1 MRIYIQ
7 IKSAGKRRPILEP
20 VPYEIPGQIDDVRGL
35 ICEIVKIEV
44 EKYNSKEKE
53 EQILSFLTD
62 EEIEAKSETGKVG
75 LGSIY
80 SDKKADLKKAIENA
94 CQCYRDGIVRIFQ
107 NEEELDDLDTS
118 IRIQEGDTFTF
129 VKLVFLAG
137 RMW

>member
-1 MRIYIQ
+1 MRIYVQ
-7 IKSAGKRRPILEP
+7 IKSAGKRRPLLDH
-20 VPYEIPGQIDDVRGL
+20 VPYEIPEQIEDVRSL
-35 ICEIVKIEV
+35 ISEIVKIEV
-44 EKYNSKEKE
+44 EKYNRKEKE

-75 LGSIY
+75 FGSIY
-80 SDKKADLKKAIENA
+80 SDKKADLKKAIENT
-94 CQCYRDGIVRIFQ
+94 CQCYQDGIVRIFQ
-107 NEEELDDLDTS
+107 NEEELDNLDTS

>member
-1 MRIYIQ
+1 MKIYAK
-7 IKSAGKRRPILEP
+7 IKSAGKRRSILEN
-20 VPYEIPGQIDDVRGL
+20 VPYEISDQIGDVRGL

-44 EKYNSKEKE
+44 EKYNNKEKE

-75 LGSIY
+75 FGSIY
-80 SDKKADLKKAIENA
+80 SDKKADLAKAIENA
-94 CQCYRDGIVRIFQ
+94 CQCYKDGIVRIFQ
-107 NEEELDDLDTS
+107 NEEELEGLDTN
-118 IRIQEGDTFTF
+118 ICINEGDNFTF